1 MSMTATLTKT
11 TIMNT
16 LASVLPALLS
26 TAGLDDFESYLDE
39 QPDDTEKRILGIYV
53 ASETDTTDSHTLVLL
68 IQAQLYRQ
76 ADYKQEY
83 HSVIMQAI
91 RSNITAELIGFN
103 VREKID
109 ADLWPVDGSSTSYG
123 FYEIEFSEELDDCD

>member
-1 MSMTATLTKT
+1 MSMTATLAKT

-16 LASVLPALLS
+16 LASVLPTLLS
-26 TAGLDDFESYLDE
+26 TAGLDNFESYLDE
-39 QPDDTEKRILGIYV
+39 QPDDTEKRILGIYTV
-53 ASETDTTDSHTLVLL
+53 NEMDTVDSHTLVLL
-68 IQAQLYRQ
+68 LQAQLYRQ

-91 RSNITAELIGFN
+91 RDNITAGLIGFTT
-103 VREKID
+103 REKID
-109 ADLWPVDGSSTSYG
+109 ADPWPVDGSSTSYG